1 MLIPL
6 CLAGIL
12 LSSYAMVV
20 AKRIPALV
28 DSFRWQSFFLFL
40 TTLAYAF
47 REGEIRVFVVAALL
61 FLMKVCLIPQF
72 LTKLVKKI
80 KVEEHLGLFLN
91 PLLSLVAA
99 LVLTYASWV
108 FSSKVLAVPRV
119 SYAPFVVS
127 MTVTL
132 IGFFIM
138 VFRLKALTQIVGL
151 LVMENGIFLLAA
163 SMAGGMPF
171 FVELAVAFDVFV
183 CVVITG
189 IFMYR
194 INKLFTHIEVN
205 QLTDLRG

>member
-1 MLIPL
+1 
-6 CLAGIL
+6 
-12 LSSYAMVV
+12 MVT
-20 AKRIPALV
+20 AKRIPALI

-40 TTLAYAF
+40 TTLSYAF
-47 REGEIRVFVVAALL
+47 REGEMRVFVVAALL
-61 FLMKVCLIPQF
+61 LLVKVCLIPQF

-80 KVEEHLGLFLN
+80 KVEEYLGLFLN

-108 FSSKVLAVPRV
+108 FSSKVLAVPRA

-127 MTVTL
+127 MTVVL

-138 VFRLKALTQIVGL
+138 VFRLKALTQIIGL

-171 FVELAVAFDVFV
+171 FVELAIAFDVFV
-183 CVVITG
+183 CAVITG

-205 QLTDLRG
+205 QLTDLKG